1 MTEQNLPLPRHIA
14 FIMDGNGR
22 WAKKRLMPRS
32 YGHKKAVDN
41 VTEVVEYCF
50 SRGIKYISLF
60 AFSTENWNRP
70 QEEVETLLGL
80 LRKYFTVKIKDLL
93 KGGVKLR
100 LMGDLSV
107 LPEDIRSD
115 LLGAV
120 ESTAKNDRYVLNVG
134 INYGGRDEIV
144 RAANRLIAAGKT
156 QITKEDLAS
165 ALDTA
170 GIPDPDFVVRT
181 SGEERIS
188 NFMLYQMAYAELY
201 FPKTLWPDF
210 HKKDVDDCLKV
221 YQKRH
226 RRFGGVEKS

>member
-1 MTEQNLPLPRHIA
+1 MTEQNLPLPRHVA

-70 QEEVETLLGL
+70 QEEIETLFDL

-93 KGGVKLR
+93 KDGVQLR

-221 YQKRH
+221 YQNGT
-226 RRFGGVEKS
+226 GGSAE